1 MSAERHGYGFS
12 TETKDKIYE
21 AQNGRCNLC
30 DIEDSRNNRLECHHK
45 VKIEWARQ
53 NLEPLPEV
61 KQKIKSPENG
71 EYLCPRCHKKEHEE
85 ETDEKYKLLAIYLI
99 GNNWF
104 LPEEKKAE
112 IIEPIMKPKKKK
124 HKHRR

>member
-1 MSAERHGYGFS
+1 MGHERHGYGFS
-12 TETKDKIYE
+12 EETKHKIYTD
-21 AQNGRCNLC
+21 QNGRCNLC
-30 DIEDSRNNRLECHHK
+30 DIEDSRHDPLECHHK

-53 NLEPLPEV
+53 NLEQLPEV
-61 KQKIKSPENG
+61 KQLIKSPENG

-85 ETDEKYKLLAIYLI
+85 ETNEKYKLLAIYLI

-112 IIEPIMKPKKKK
+112 IMGPIIKPYKKKK
-124 HKHRR
+124 HRR